1 MDILFVFL
9 LDGRLKL
16 QYFDTGCADPSCL
29 EAIVTLDTRRG
40 QQSIFKRQVEDVP
53 GGFSGAHARVRT
65 LETTPTSL
73 FPRQALRQVVGLED
87 DIVDLPVISAH
98 FMAMA

>member
-16 QYFDTGCADPSCL
+16 QYFDTRCADSSCL
-29 EAIVTLDTRRG
+29 EAIVTLDTHRG
-40 QQSIFKRQVEDVP
+40 QQGIFKRQVEDVP

-65 LETTPTSL
+65 SETTPTSL
-73 FPRQALRQVVGLED
+73 FPRQALRQVVGLD
-87 DIVDLPVISAH
+87 RKSVV
-98 FMAMA
+98 